1 MLPAPMTDGRT
12 KNEWTIHDTC
22 PDILSLLLDNFLRHD
37 ILTGIDPNKIYAS
50 L

>member
-22 PDILSLLLDNFLRHD
+22 LDIFLLLNDLLRYD
-37 ILTGIDPNKIYAS
+37 IFSGIDPDKIYAS
-50 L
+50 F